1 MEYDG
6 FDGAGQEC
14 HITCMVHATRP
25 GQVGL
30 ILLIVMGVLIALV
43 MSLASR
49 SLSDTVL
56 SRQEQESSSAFNL
69 AESGVEAALNA
80 LRQGND
86 PGTGVPL
93 TNGIFSGTYGVSNQN
108 TFGLYIKEL
117 EVAELNPAGLSGN
130 LTIRWTRQNAVNENP
145 VSCTE
150 GSGTA
155 PAALEIQAIR
165 STGGSQFSY
174 YQTARS
180 GCTFGSGFATSSAG
194 SDGFISQV
202 TNYVVPANTIAI
214 RIRPIYNGAT
224 INVSGSGLTTQLYL
238 IQAQAA
244 GGDAQKEIE
253 VRRGLDAPGS
263 VFDFA
268 LFSGT
273 TIVK

>member
-1 MEYDG
+1 M
-6 FDGAGQEC
+6 QQR
-14 HITCMVHATRP
+14 TRP

-30 ILLIVMGVLIALV
+30 ILLVVMGVLIALV

-93 TNGIFSGTYGVSNQN
+93 TSGIFSGTYGVQN
-108 TFGLYIKEL
+108 TPTLGLYVKEL
-117 EVAELNPAGLSGN
+117 EVAHLDLTGLVGPV
-130 LTIRWTRQNAVNENP
+130 TITWTRQNVANEDP
-145 VSCTE
+145 STCAE
-150 GSGTA
+150 GSGLA
-155 PAALEIQAIR
+155 PAALEVQALR
-165 STGGSQFSY
+165 GSGQTSQFSY
-174 YQTARS
+174 YNAH
-180 GCTFGSGFATSSAG
+180 GCTLSNGFAASNDGGADYVSTVSYTPPAG
-194 SDGFISQV
+194 TV
-202 TNYVVPANTIAI
+202 AL
-214 RIRPIYNGAT
+214 RLRPIYNGAT
-224 INVSGSGLTTQLYL
+224 IQVAGAGMSTQLYL
-238 IQAQAA
+238 IQARAA

-253 VRRGLDAPGS
+253 VRRGLDAPGA

>member
-1 MEYDG
+1 M
-6 FDGAGQEC
+6 
-14 HITCMVHATRP
+14 
-25 GQVGL
+25 

-93 TNGIFSGTYGVSNQN
+93 TNGIFSGTYGVQN
-108 TFGLYIKEL
+108 ATTFGLYVKEL
-117 EVAELNPAGLSGN
+117 EVAHLDPTGLAGSV
-130 LTIRWTRQNAVNENP
+130 TVTWTRRNVANEDP
-145 VSCTE
+145 SGTCAE
-150 GSGTA
+150 GSGQA
-155 PAALEIQAIR
+155 PAALEIQAVR
-165 STGGSQFSY
+165 GSGQSSQFSY
-174 YQTARS
+174 YNAH
-180 GCTFGSGFATSSAG
+180 GCSLSNGFAASNDGGADYLSSVSYTPPSG
-194 SDGFISQV
+194 TV
-202 TNYVVPANTIAI
+202 EL
-214 RIRPIYNGAT
+214 RLRPLYNGAT
-224 INVSGSGLTTQLYL
+224 IQVTGSGLTTQLYL